1 MKKHFTLILV
11 LIIAAKTIVKAQTKN
26 AVNVLGKVVDES
38 KEPLNFAGVYLL
50 NAKDS
55 SFLKAGMTDSS
66 GIYQFSNIPAGKL
79 MVSATIVGHQKTYS
93 APFEASRDNSKIEL
107 PIIVLKNI
115 TSSLKDVNVT
125 ASKPFLEQKVDK
137 LVVNVEGSVVS
148 AGNNVLE
155 ILQKVPGVM
164 VDDDGNISLRGK
176 SGITIM
182 INGKLT
188 YLSQDQLTQM
198 LKSMDASQ
206 LSQIEIITNPSAKYD
221 AAGTAGIINIKLKKN
236 MNEGFNGSIQLGY
249 SQAVHSRNNE
259 GLNFNYKKGKFN
271 AYGSYNLYKG
281 TNGHEFNLIRK
292 FYNTDGT
299 PNLIMEQHSP
309 RNSKETYQS
318 FRAGVDY
325 SIDSKNTVGVMANGS
340 FSNGKDQSSGPI
352 KFFNGSYQLD
362 SVAVPE
368 TNSKNHWQSV
378 GYNLNYKLQ
387 IDTTGQ
393 ELTASFDY
401 STYNSRTFQNFNTG
415 YQNTTGDS
423 TRPTQFRKGEL
434 PSKIIIKSGKIDYTL
449 PLGKTAKFEAGMK
462 SSIVTSDNNV
472 AYQDLLNGNWQ
483 NDAGATNHFIYNEN
497 INAVY
502 ANFNKDFGKGW
513 SLEAGLRGEQ
523 TISKAN
529 QVTIDSVVTRNYFQL
544 FPSIFLK
551 KDIGKNNSLNLSYSR
566 RVDRPDYGELNPF
579 NYYIDDYTYSQGNPF
594 LQPQFTN
601 SFEVSDSYKG
611 YIATLNYSHTNNV
624 ITQIIKQNDAT
635 HTAYETSA
643 NLNTINNINLGF
655 TIPIHITHWW
665 ISNNYANVFRKML
678 KGEISNGRFSQGITS
693 FGFNSENTFTLP
705 DDFKIE
711 LSGYYNSR
719 TTHSVWVVDPQ
730 YSISGGIQKSFWHK
744 QATLK
749 LNINDLF
756 NTQQYSGK
764 LIYQNI
770 DFRLHNVWE
779 SRRVGLTF
787 TYNFGNKNIKSANHN
802 SSIEDEQNRINKG

>member
-1 MKKHFTLILV
+1 MRKYLAVITLL
-11 LIIAAKTIVKAQTKN
+11 LISAKTQVNAQNSGTTN
-26 AVNVLGKVVDES
+26 IQGRVVDEN
-38 KEPLNFAGVYLL
+38 KEPLHFAGVYLL

-66 GIYQFSNIPAGKL
+66 GLYQFSNIPSGKL
-79 MVSATIVGHQKTYS
+79 IVSATVVGHQKNYS
-93 APFEASRDNSKIEL
+93 APFERNKNSSKIEL
-107 PIIVLKNI
+107 PAIVLKNS
-115 TSSLKDVNVT
+115 TSSLKDVGVT

-236 MNEGFNGSIQLGY
+236 SNEGFNGNIQLGY

-259 GLNFNYKKGKFN
+259 GLNLNYKKGKFN
-271 AYGSYNLYKG
+271 AYGSYNLYEG
-281 TNGHEFNLIRK
+281 TNGHDFNLVRK
-292 FYNTDGT
+292 FYNADGT
-299 PNLIMEQHSP
+299 PSLIMEQHSP
-309 RNSKETYQS
+309 RNSKGTYQS
-318 FRAGVDY
+318 FRAGLDY
-325 SIDSKNTVGVMANGS
+325 SLNTKNTIGIMANGS
-340 FSNGKDQSSGPI
+340 FSNNNDLSSGPI
-352 KFFNGSYQLD
+352 RFFNVHYQLD
-362 SVAVPE
+362 SSAVPE
-368 TNSKNHWQSV
+368 TRSKEHWQSV

-387 IDTTGQ
+387 IDTSGQ

-401 STYNSRTFQNFNTG
+401 STYNSRTFQNFSTG
-415 YQNTTGDS
+415 YQNGSGDS
-423 TRPTQFRKGEL
+423 TRPTQYRKGEL
-434 PSKIIIKSGKIDYTL
+434 PSEIIIKSGKIDYSL
-449 PLGKTAKFEAGMK
+449 PLGKTAKFEAGIK

-472 AYQDLLNGNWQ
+472 AYQNLLNDNWQ
-483 NDAGATNHFIYNEN
+483 NDAGATNHFIYKEN

-502 ANFNKDFGKGW
+502 GNFSKDFGKGW
-513 SLEAGLRGEQ
+513 SLQAGLRGEQ

-529 QVTIDSVVTRNYFQL
+529 QVTIDSIVNRNYFQL
-544 FPSIFLK
+544 FPSVFLK

-611 YIATLNYSHTNNV
+611 YIITLNYSHTNNV
-624 ITQIIKQNDAT
+624 ITQIIKQNDT
-635 HTAYETSA
+635 TRTAYETSA
-643 NLNTINNINLGF
+643 NLNTINNINLGI
-655 TIPIHITHWW
+655 TLPVHVTHWW
-665 ISNNYANVFRKML
+665 MSNNYANVFRKIL
-678 KGEISNGRFSQGITS
+678 QGEINNGSFSQGMIS
-693 FGFNSENTFTLP
+693 FGFNSDNTFTLP
-705 DDFKIE
+705 NDFKIE

-719 TTHSVWVVDPQ
+719 TSHSVWVVNPQ
-730 YSISGGIQKSFWHK
+730 YSVSAGVQKLFWHK
-744 QATLK
+744 QASIK
-749 LNINDLF
+749 LNVNDIF

-770 DFRLHNVWE
+770 DFRLHNTWE
-779 SRRVGLTF
+779 SRRIGLTF
-787 TYNFGNKNIKSANHN
+787 TYNFGNKNIKSNNHD
-802 SSIEDEQNRINKG
+802 SGIEEEQNRINKG